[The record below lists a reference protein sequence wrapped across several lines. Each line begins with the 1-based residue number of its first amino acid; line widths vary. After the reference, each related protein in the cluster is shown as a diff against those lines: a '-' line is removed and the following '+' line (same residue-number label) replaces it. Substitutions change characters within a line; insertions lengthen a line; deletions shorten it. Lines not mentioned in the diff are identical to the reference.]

1 MYKTMIIIL
10 LVAPPK
16 SLSKQ
21 FTGTKNIRTQIM
33 IAKIDYRF
41 SQKKKKIPLTSPCI
55 LSIVPPTRGILENFI
70 FVRIAGKIKR
80 VCLSWRGLQ
89 VWRKTETG
97 RKIENLTCSLPPSP
111 PHHPT
116 YSDPSRA
123 GDSMVAGDW
132 WWDLGGIERVK
143 VIDHQRRFTRVW
155 RGGVGEKKGRYSP

>member
-1 MYKTMIIIL
+1 MHKTMIIIL

-33 IAKIDYRF
+33 IAKIDYRL

-55 LSIVPPTRGILENFI
+55 LSMVPPTRGILENFI

-97 RKIENLTCSLPPSP
+97 RKVKNLTCSLPPSP
-111 PHHPT
+111 PPPPHVFRSFP
-116 YSDPSRA
+116 R
-123 GDSMVAGDW
+123 
-132 WWDLGGIERVK
+132 
-143 VIDHQRRFTRVW
+143 RRFDGRW
-155 RGGVGEKKGRYSP
+155 RLVVGFGRNREGEGDRSSTTIY